1 MTRPDPLV
9 RQIIQV
15 FPPAQS
21 PRDSNQWLHIAA
33 TIIFAIAVG
42 IAVQL

>member
-9 RQIIQV
+9 RPMIQLL
-15 FPPAQS
+15 PPAQS
-21 PRDSNQWLHIAA
+21 PRDPNQWLHIAA